1 MDSIR
6 YYGLKVNTLNLNY
19 AGDAK
24 TYFMEGNTMA
34 ENWILEAEE
43 KIKEKL
49 SFVAERSVHKVPYSS
64 KDGVFDDWTNNI
76 AWWTNGFWGGILWQ
90 LYHVTKNELY
100 RESAQELEEKLDATL
115 MSPEDMDHDS
125 GFRWLLTS
133 GANFRET
140 GEAKSYQRTS
150 LAACNMAGRFT
161 PAGNF
166 NRAWNDW
173 ANTEKRGENAGV
185 AIIDC
190 MMNLPLLYWASE
202 QTKDPRFYHIA
213 VRHADTVIKHFI
225 REDGSVIHIGE
236 FDPYTGEFLRSI
248 GGQGYAHGSSWTRGQ
263 AWAIYGFAL
272 SYRHTKKEKY
282 LDCAQKIA
290 DYFISNIPQ
299 SGLIPVD
306 FCQPEDCTFEDSTA
320 AAIAAC
326 GMLEIAK
333 SVGGSEENPYHQE
346 ALRLLRALY
355 ENRCDWLPKTDAIV
369 QKCTAAY
376 HDKEHEFTIIYGDYF
391 FIEAIWKLTRQELFL
406 W

>member
-1 MDSIR
+1 MQKLILWR
-6 YYGLKVNTLNLNY
+6 KL
-19 AGDAK
+19 
-24 TYFMEGNTMA
+24 EMA
-34 ENWILEAEE
+34 ENWILEAEA
-43 KIKEKL
+43 KIRKKL
-49 SFVAERSVHKVPYSS
+49 PEVVKRSVHKVPYTS
-64 KDGVFDDWTNNI
+64 KNGVFDDWTNNI

-90 LYHVTKNELY
+90 LYHVTKDEMY
-100 RESAQELEEKLDATL
+100 RESAKELEEKLDATL

-140 GEAKSYQRTS
+140 GKEESYRRTL
-150 LAACNMAGRFT
+150 LAACNMAGRFN
-161 PAGNF
+161 PVGNYI
-166 NRAWNDW
+166 RAWNDW
-173 ANTEKRGENAGV
+173 GNKEKLGENAGI

-213 VRHADTVIKHFI
+213 VKHADTVMEHFI

-236 FDPYTGEFLRSI
+236 FDPYTGEFLRSV
-248 GGQGYAHGSSWTRGQ
+248 GGQGYAHGSAWTRGQ
-263 AWAIYGFAL
+263 AWAIYGFVL
-272 SYRHTKKEKY
+272 SYQHTKKEKY
-282 LDCAQKIA
+282 LECAQKIA

-306 FCQPEDCTFEDSTA
+306 FCQPGNCGWEDSTA

-333 SVGGSEENPYHQE
+333 SVGGGEDDLYRKA
-346 ALRLLRALY
+346 ALKLLYTLY
-355 ENRCDWLPKTDAIV
+355 EKRCDWSPETDAII

-391 FIEAIWKLTRQELFL
+391 FIEAIWKLTGQELFL

>member
-1 MDSIR
+1 
-6 YYGLKVNTLNLNY
+6 
-19 AGDAK
+19 
-24 TYFMEGNTMA
+24 MEK
-34 ENWILEAEE
+34 NWIQEAEA
-43 KIKEKL
+43 KIRAKMPV
-49 SFVAERSVHKVPYSS
+49 VAGRSVHKVPYTS

-76 AWWTNGFWGGILWQ
+76 SWWTNGFWGGMLWQ
-90 LYHVTKNELY
+90 LYHVTKDGMYL
-100 RESAQELEEKLDATL
+100 ESALELEKKLDATL

-133 GANFRET
+133 GANYRET
-140 GEAKSYQRTS
+140 GSEESFKRTL
-150 LAACNMAGRFT
+150 LAACNMAGRFN
-161 PAGNF
+161 PAGDF
-166 NRAWNDW
+166 IRAWNDW
-173 ANTEKRGENAGV
+173 GNKEKRGENAGI

-190 MMNLPLLYWASE
+190 MMNLPLLYWAAE
-202 QTKDPRFYHIA
+202 KTNDPRFYHIA
-213 VRHADTVIKHFI
+213 VKHADTVMKHFI

-236 FDPYTGEFLRSI
+236 FDPYTGEFLRSV

-263 AWAIYGFAL
+263 AWAVYGFAL

-282 LDCAQKIA
+282 LECARRIA
-290 DYFISNIPQ
+290 DYFISNIPG

-306 FCQPEDCTFEDSTA
+306 FCQPESCAFEDSTA

-333 SVGGSEENPYHQE
+333 SIGGGEENLYHKS
-346 ALRLLRALY
+346 ALKLLYALY
-355 ENRCDWLPKTDAIV
+355 EKRCDWSLETDAIV

-391 FIEAIWKLTRQELFL
+391 FIEAILRLKGKALFE

>member
-1 MDSIR
+1 
-6 YYGLKVNTLNLNY
+6 
-19 AGDAK
+19 
-24 TYFMEGNTMA
+24 MA
-34 ENWILEAEE
+34 ENWILEAEA

-64 KDGVFDDWTNNI
+64 KNGVFDDWTNNI

-100 RESAQELEEKLDATL
+100 RESAEELEEKLDATL

-133 GANFRET
+133 GANFREM
-140 GEAKSYQRTS
+140 GKEKSYQRTL
-150 LAACNMAGRFT
+150 LAACNMAGRFN

-166 NRAWNDW
+166 IRAWNDW
-173 ANTEKRGENAGV
+173 HNKEKRGENAGI

-202 QTKDPRFYHIA
+202 QTEDPRFYHIA
-213 VRHADTVIKHFI
+213 VRHADTVMKHFI

-282 LDCAQKIA
+282 LDCAQRIA
-290 DYFISNIPQ
+290 DYFILNIPQ
-299 SGLIPVD
+299 NGLIPVD
-306 FCQPEDCTFEDSTA
+306 FCQPESCTFEDSTA

-333 SVGGSEENPYHQE
+333 SIGGGEENPYYQA

-355 ENRCDWLPKTDAIV
+355 ENRCDWSPQTDAIV

-391 FIEAIWKLTRQELFL
+391 FIEAIWKLTGQELFL

>member
-1 MDSIR
+1 
-6 YYGLKVNTLNLNY
+6 
-19 AGDAK
+19 
-24 TYFMEGNTMA
+24 
-34 ENWILEAEE
+34 
-43 KIKEKL
+43 
-49 SFVAERSVHKVPYSS
+49 
-64 KDGVFDDWTNNI
+64 
-76 AWWTNGFWGGILWQ
+76 
-90 LYHVTKNELY
+90 
-100 RESAQELEEKLDATL
+100 
-115 MSPEDMDHDS
+115 
-125 GFRWLLTS
+125 
-133 GANFRET
+133 
-140 GEAKSYQRTS
+140 
-150 LAACNMAGRFT
+150 
-161 PAGNF
+161 
-166 NRAWNDW
+166 
-173 ANTEKRGENAGV
+173 
-185 AIIDC
+185 

>member
-1 MDSIR
+1 
-6 YYGLKVNTLNLNY
+6 
-19 AGDAK
+19 
-24 TYFMEGNTMA
+24 MA
-34 ENWILEAEE
+34 ENWILEAES
-43 KIKEKL
+43 KIKAKL
-49 SFVAERSVHKVPYSS
+49 PAVAKRSVHKVPYTS

-90 LYHVTKNELY
+90 LYHVTKDEMY
-100 RESAQELEEKLDATL
+100 RENAQELEEKLDATL

-133 GANFRET
+133 GANFREMG
-140 GEAKSYQRTS
+140 GEKSYQRTL
-150 LAACNMAGRFT
+150 LAACNMAGRFN
-161 PAGNF
+161 PVGNYI
-166 NRAWNDW
+166 RAWNDW
-173 ANTEKRGENAGV
+173 GNKEKLGENAGV

-202 QTKDPRFYHIA
+202 QIKDPRFYHIA
-213 VRHADTVIKHFI
+213 VKHADTVIKHFV

-236 FDPYTGEFLRSI
+236 FDPYTGEFLRSV
-248 GGQGYAHGSSWTRGQ
+248 GGQGYAHGSAWTRGQ
-263 AWAIYGFAL
+263 AWAIYGFVL

-282 LDCAQKIA
+282 LECAQKIA

-306 FCQPEDCTFEDSTA
+306 FCQPGSCGWEDSTA

-333 SVGGSEENPYHQE
+333 CVGGSEDDPYRQA
-346 ALRLLRALY
+346 ALKLLYTLY
-355 ENRCDWLPKTDAIV
+355 KERCDWSPETDAIV

-391 FIEAIWKLTRQELFL
+391 FIEAIWKLTGQELFL

>member
-6 YYGLKVNTLNLNY
+6 YYGLKVNALNLNY

-34 ENWILEAEE
+34 ENWILEAER

-140 GEAKSYQRTS
+140 GEAKSYQRTL
-150 LAACNMAGRFT
+150 LAACNMAGRFN

-166 NRAWNDW
+166 IRAWNDW
-173 ANTEKRGENAGV
+173 GNKEKQGENAGV

-248 GGQGYAHGSSWTRGQ
+248 GGQGYVHGSSWTRGQ

-282 LDCAQKIA
+282 LDCAQRIA

-306 FCQPEDCTFEDSTA
+306 FCQPESCTFEDSTA

-326 GMLEIAK
+326 GMLEIAR
-333 SVGGSEENPYHQE
+333 SIGGGEENSYHQA

-355 ENRCDWLPKTDAIV
+355 ENRCDWSKETDAIV

-391 FIEAIWKLTRQELFL
+391 FIEAIWKLTGQELFL